1 MLTLL
6 IAGSVVSLG
15 TLAWSSTA
23 SGDPDPVSVAIAA
36 SANPS
41 PLGQDITYTVTLV
54 TPDAGPLDPAD
65 TVDLQDN
72 GNSISGCAGLSPSPT
87 ATPGTYTVTCDEA
100 TGNLNVGDRS
110 ITAYFNG
117 DPNYNPN
124 MGSTTE
130 TISPGATITTIT
142 SPSAGSSVSYGNEGN
157 NSINVSVVA
166 PGVTNQSPSNSV
178 DIYSGTPGPNTY
190 LCTAY
195 VGGSGNG
202 QSTGNCWINSTTLQ
216 SGSYTLEAVYSGDN
230 NFAGSDSTPQEF
242 TVSQVTS
249 QMESFAVPGYAFY
262 GAENGN
268 FFIVGVGGG
277 NNGNP
282 TGDATVTAGGVSLIA
297 PGTCPVGNGGGNP
310 CYIDSATA
318 LPASTTPYTVT
329 ASYAG
334 DANFTPASVTSS
346 LLVLPATTTTALAV
360 TPGSALSNNEG
371 SLSIS
376 ATVTSGT
383 TGAPSGSIAVQHG
396 GILVCTISDLTP
408 VGTNAATGTCP
419 ALNDNQ
425 LPPGGYALTA
435 NYPGDGNYQSS
446 VSSALALTVTS
457 TVVPTAGD
465 PQPDVAC
472 GDGVGDVAFICA
484 LYQDV
489 LGRPADAAG
498 LATFTGQLSAGT
510 SRSTVAE
517 ELLTSTEYRQD
528 LITSYY
534 QQYLGR
540 PADAGGIATFLTL
553 FSQGASAGNIQAAI
567 IGSAEFAN
575 RSGGSDGG
583 FVAALYQD
591 LLNRPVDAAGL
602 ATFTG
607 QLATGTTRRAVVE
620 ELLTSTE
627 YRSDLIASYYQT
639 YLDRPAD
646 GGGISTFLGQFA
658 QGASNDAVQ
667 AALLSSAEFYAES

>member
-1 MLTLL
+1 M
-6 IAGSVVSLG
+6 
-15 TLAWSSTA
+15 
-23 SGDPDPVSVAIAA
+23 
-36 SANPS
+36 
-41 PLGQDITYTVTLV
+41 
-54 TPDAGPLDPAD
+54 
-65 TVDLQDN
+65 
-72 GNSISGCAGLSPSPT
+72 
-87 ATPGTYTVTCDEA
+87 
-100 TGNLNVGDRS
+100 
-110 ITAYFNG
+110 
-117 DPNYNPN
+117 
-124 MGSTTE
+124 
-130 TISPGATITTIT
+130 
-142 SPSAGSSVSYGNEGN
+142 
-157 NSINVSVVA
+157 
-166 PGVTNQSPSNSV
+166 
-178 DIYSGTPGPNTY
+178 
-190 LCTAY
+190 
-195 VGGSGNG
+195 
-202 QSTGNCWINSTTLQ
+202 
-216 SGSYTLEAVYSGDN
+216 
-230 NFAGSDSTPQEF
+230 
-242 TVSQVTS
+242 
-249 QMESFAVPGYAFY
+249 
-262 GAENGN
+262 
-268 FFIVGVGGG
+268 
-277 NNGNP
+277 
-282 TGDATVTAGGVSLIA
+282 
-297 PGTCPVGNGGGNP
+297 
-310 CYIDSATA
+310 
-318 LPASTTPYTVT
+318 
-329 ASYAG
+329 
-334 DANFTPASVTSS
+334 
-346 LLVLPATTTTALAV
+346 LPATTTTALAV

-591 LLNRPVDAAGL
+591 LLNRPVDAARL

-607 QLATGTTRRAVVE
+607 QLATGTTRSTVAE

-627 YRSDLIASYYQT
+627 YRSDLIALYYQT